1 VYPHVCFSVAGA
13 EIIVKKKVIH
23 CFCVWALMLAPAAVR
38 GQLIVP
44 LGFGN
49 EEGIV
54 DEYGNLLPGTAMN
67 PGTLIQLLRAN
78 DGIHPP
84 GLDGTPHTNNP
95 VLIEV
100 YMGNG
105 TDINAGPLGLFAGQ
119 LEINRSEVNLIFAR
133 IFNGTNLASSSF
145 FAHSQIYQP
154 PLDEFGYFVVS
165 ASQTSIQLDP
175 ADDDNDG
182 LSNSWEKSLGS
193 NPLVPDTDG
202 DGISDYHEFL
212 AGTKLLDVNDYL
224 QMVELIKIAGN
235 DMLVQWSSVPGKN
248 YLVEYATN
256 NLREA
261 GIQYLAPFVPIA
273 AVTNEASLI
282 FTNGALL
289 ENPHF
294 RVRLVPDIDE

>member
-1 VYPHVCFSVAGA
+1 MPSLVF
-13 EIIVKKKVIH
+13 
-23 CFCVWALMLAPAAVR
+23 

-49 EEGIV
+49 EEGIT
-54 DEYGNLLPGTAMN
+54 DEYGELLPGTALN

-78 DGIHPP
+78 DGIYPP
-84 GLDGTPHTNNP
+84 APDGTPHANNP

-119 LEINRSEVNLIFAR
+119 LEINRSEVNQIFAR

-154 PLDEFGYFVVS
+154 PLDEFGFFIVS

-175 ADDDNDG
+175 NDDDNDG

-193 NPLVPDTDG
+193 NSLVPDTDG
-202 DGISDYHEFL
+202 DGVSDYHEFL
-212 AGTKLLDVNDYL
+212 AGTKLLDDSDYL
-224 QMVELIKIAGN
+224 QMVELIRNGTA
-235 DMLVQWSSVPGKN
+235 DLLLQWSSVPGKS
-248 YLVEYATN
+248 YLIEYTTN
-256 NLREA
+256 NLSEA
-261 GIQYLAPFVPIA
+261 GIQYLAPFDPVA

-294 RVRLVPDIDE
+294 RVRLAPGIE